1 MKEEEGW
8 RKKGGSRRKKEGRRK
23 EGRRGVDASSNTGA
37 NVTIAIIDAIR
48 IMGSCDFALLTPSY
62 EPP

>member
-1 MKEEEGW
+1 MEEEG
-8 RKKGGSRRKKEGRRK
+8 RIKEEEGRRK
-23 EGRRGVDASSNTGA
+23 EGRRRGVDASSNTGA

-48 IMGSCDFALLTPSY
+48 IMGSCDFALLTPSF